1 MNDDDKGNV
10 FSIAGGR
17 KEEMKEERVKPH
29 DALRRF
35 ADMIEVLEEQYGEIE
50 IVAVGLVPELGVTLC
65 GNSETGNDGMMTMLE
80 IGKTAIVMQYL
91 EGVEDD
97 DETIH

>member
-1 MNDDDKGNV
+1 MSDENDNV
-10 FSIAGGR
+10 FSIRGG
-17 KEEMKEERVKPH
+17 KVEDKEERTTSY
-29 DALRRF
+29 DALRQF
-35 ADMIEVLEEQYGEIE
+35 ADILEAMEKQYGDVE

-91 EGVEDD
+91 EGVEED